1 MCMFNTFCKMFCAVK
16 DHSSFF
22 HIFRMNWDKI
32 KIFGHT
38 LRHTKQN
45 MLMIYIQIKVDNN
58 K

>member
-1 MCMFNTFCKMFCAVK
+1 MFNTFCKMFCAQQ
-16 DHSSFF
+16 FF

-38 LRHTKQN
+38 LRRTKQN
-45 MLMIYIQIKVDNN
+45 MLMIYIQIKVDND